1 MIESILELEKYKIVL
16 MVREFR
22 DSMVSEYYS
31 TAFSHVFPYKQ
42 GNKYKLIVEQRTKA
56 RGSAIDE

>member
-1 MIESILELEKYKIVL
+1 